1 MRQNIIT
8 GRGIPMRIGLN
19 KRKITPAIPV
29 LMAGY
34 EGVRKAEGVLD
45 DLYVKVCIFEK
56 KDQFCGVI
64 QYDLIAVDNLII
76 EAVKERALEI
86 GLNMDR
92 FVIAATHTHSG
103 PGGVVDT
110 EGILKGMEQ
119 VFQEPDRDKIRFIA
133 DRTISALKAA
143 LENLS
148 EGRIFF
154 SFDQIRGICGNRND
168 KSLKGSEET
177 FFVYIHKNNGEKAAI
192 INFACHPTI
201 LNASNRRI
209 SADFPGAIDRFLE
222 RKGYGFSMFLN
233 GSSGDISTRYTRK
246 DSSYEE
252 VERMGSIIGQK
263 VLENFESATETDI
276 EEFYGRKFS
285 FSIMTKKPEEISE
298 AKNSMDYYKEKFENA
313 KEEGIS
319 GGELREIESRF
330 EGARVSFHYAE
341 HPFVMESFNLL
352 ITVFK
357 IDDHFFVVFPGEL
370 FSELSMKIADE
381 KVHFI
386 NYANGYIGYI
396 ANQNAY
402 DKNYY
407 EALSSPFARGEGERV
422 MEKLED
428 IIKNWRKS

>member
-1 MRQNIIT
+1 
-8 GRGIPMRIGLN
+8 
-19 KRKITPAIPV
+19 
-29 LMAGY
+29 
-34 EGVRKAEGVLD
+34 
-45 DLYVKVCIFEK
+45 
-56 KDQFCGVI
+56 
-64 QYDLIAVDNLII
+64 
-76 EAVKERALEI
+76 
-86 GLNMDR
+86 
-92 FVIAATHTHSG
+92 
-103 PGGVVDT
+103 
-110 EGILKGMEQ
+110 
-119 VFQEPDRDKIRFIA
+119 
-133 DRTISALKAA
+133 
-143 LENLS
+143 
-148 EGRIFF
+148 
-154 SFDQIRGICGNRND
+154 
-168 KSLKGSEET
+168 
-177 FFVYIHKNNGEKAAI
+177 
-192 INFACHPTI
+192 
-201 LNASNRRI
+201 
-209 SADFPGAIDRFLE
+209 
-222 RKGYGFSMFLN
+222 MFLN